1 MKLSKCETIVDLK
14 KFLEITE
21 LRAKNPNKIFDNER
35 ERLDKYKTIVD
46 NTKDNI
52 L

>member
-1 MKLSKCETIVDLK
+1 MKLSKCETIVDIK

-21 LRAKNPNKIFDNER
+21 LRAKNQNQIFNLER
-35 ERLDKYKTIVD
+35 ERLNKYKTIVD